1 MNHSLK
7 QSAKAKS
14 ALHAK
19 TYIFDRKEVYIGS
32 FNLDPRS
39 ANLNTELGIV
49 CVMPKMAEYIAGT
62 LFDDKLKDAS
72 YKVVLLSE
80 KKIINNRTIPKGK
93 MVWIETK
100 NGKEIYH
107 TTQPQTTAWRR
118 FNENIYSLLP
128 IES

>member
-1 MNHSLK
+1 
-7 QSAKAKS
+7 
-14 ALHAK
+14 
-19 TYIFDRKEVYIGS
+19 
-32 FNLDPRS
+32 
-39 ANLNTELGIV
+39 
-49 CVMPKMAEYIAGT
+49 MAEYIAGT